1 MATSPA
7 VALVNAIQ
15 PVIEL
20 LYAHDLAAEKCVG
33 TLVDARGEYV
43 RRCLLMRTRMK
54 NSIAPRPDQLSMAPV
69 QTAEE
74 QEPETNVF

>member
-7 VALVNAIQ
+7 AALVNAIQ

-33 TLVDARGEYV
+33 TLVDARAEYV
-43 RRCLLMRTRMK
+43 RRCLMRTQKK
-54 NSIAPRPDQLSMAPV
+54 NAMAPRPDQLSMAV
-69 QTAEE
+69 VKNGVENQ
-74 QEPETNVF
+74 PETKAL